1 MKGTMA
7 KWNRAWFLATICLIL
22 VALLV
27 CGCAGGGQTLKET
40 GGQTLPQEVTTEYL
54 LTTAGFKRLE
64 VNDDTPKRQA
74 LLNNISPGKL
84 TTYTRDG
91 EVYHAY
97 ADVGSNV
104 IYIGDDAAYQ
114 RYLTLAGKRKLC
126 QRVPG
131 TNQAQFW
138 ECMQES
144 QEVGK

>member
-1 MKGTMA
+1 MA
-7 KWNRAWFLATICLIL
+7 KWNSAWFLARICLIL

-27 CGCAGGGQTLKET
+27 CGCAGGGQTLTET

-54 LTTAGFKRLE
+54 LTAAGFKRWE

-74 LLNNISPGKL
+74 LLENISPGKL
-84 TTYTRDG
+84 TTYKRDG
-91 EVYHAY
+91 EVYHTY

-104 IYIGDDAAYQ
+104 LYIGDDTAYQ
-114 RYLTLAGKRKLC
+114 RYLTLAGNRKLC

-144 QEVGK
+144 QEGRK